1 MGEIASK
8 AKVFINSKTAGNF
21 QLKRVKSGDV
31 KDNSK
36 VETITAAGVDEGAG
50 HRDKPGGHTIT
61 LEVFREDIPEVDWRK
76 LKRLKERFE
85 ITLEDEDGTREQY
98 QACRVSDVSR
108 KFDDQ
113 GENMD
118 TIMIEA
124 LRRRDLPSAF

>member
-1 MGEIASK
+1 MGEISSK
-8 AKVFINSKTAGNF
+8 AKIFINSRSAGNF
-21 QLKRVKSGDV
+21 QLKRVKSGDT

-36 VETITAAGVDEGAG
+36 VETVTAAGVDEGAG
-50 HRDKPGGHTIT
+50 HREKPGGHTIT
-61 LEVFREDIPEVDWRK
+61 LEVFREDKPEVDYNK

-113 GENMD
+113 GENMWSVV
-118 TIMIEA
+118 IEA
-124 LRRRDLPSAF
+124 LRRRDLPSK